1 MFSEGLL
8 PQEFADLCGVGK
20 DTLLCYDTIGLF
32 HPAYIAPA
40 YIAPAYI
47 APAYIAAT
55 EAAERKRGGDPHLYE
70 V

>member
-40 YIAPAYI
+40 YIA
-47 APAYIAAT
+47 AT